1 MGGGILFPWAL
12 EILQRQRSLEIS
24 ASQRERCCDVATQ
37 ILLRSSR
44 AGVALSRDEIKTVP
58 RKGDGLYS
66 LLEDEGSGS
75 TSQHCCNNRHPK
87 D

>member
-12 EILQRQRSLEIS
+12 EMPQRQRSSEIS
-24 ASQRERCCDVATQ
+24 ASQGERCCDVATQ
-37 ILLRSSR
+37 VLLGSSR
-44 AGVALSRDEIKTVP
+44 AGVALSRDGIKAVP
-58 RKGDGLYS
+58 RKGDGLYP

-75 TSQHCCNNRHPK
+75 TSQHCCNNRHPR